1 MMKNKVFILFL
12 VVVLLVSLNH
22 GFTSNAK
29 GLKATIVIGGK
40 SYDVVYE
47 DNATTKKLLK
57 KFPVTYK
64 MSELNGNE
72 IYKYLDYDLPANEK
86 KVKQINAGDVM
97 LYGTDCIVIFYK
109 SFKTDYSYT
118 YLGHISDKTGLD
130 KIGDNSSVEVTYKKV
145 NNNTTSQKKS
155 KTKKLKLSK
164 TSLSLSVSKTA
175 TIKIKGSYKIKVKPS
190 KKKYVKVTVK
200 GKKIKI
206 KGLKKGSVKLTVKGY
221 KDGKLKAK
229 NTIKVKIVK

>member
-1 MMKNKVFILFL
+1 MKNKVFILFL

-72 IYKYLDYDLPANEK
+72 IYKYLDYNLPANEK

-130 KIGDNSSVEVTYKKV
+130 KIGDNSSVEVKYKKV
-145 NNNTTSQKKS
+145 NNNTTRQKKS
-155 KTKKLKLSK
+155 KTKKL
-164 TSLSLSVSKTA
+164 
-175 TIKIKGSYKIKVKPS
+175 KGSYKIKVKPS